1 MSNISMAGPKRRC
14 SVCGEDDPAYLFRP
28 PQSPGP
34 VVSCKKCGFVY
45 VNPIE
50 TTQALIQEGSVLGGR
65 PAYLLES
72 SNLDDIDGSWEQ
84 PIIEGYLHES
94 PAKRVNAQDALRHIG
109 NLTASHGRL
118 LDIGCFCGLFLSVA
132 SQAGWE
138 CDGIE
143 PLVMP
148 AIYARGHFG
157 LRVVTDTLR
166 DDTYPQEF
174 FDVVTCFQ
182 VFEHLIN
189 PDQEIQR
196 IRRILKADGLLV
208 IEVPNIDTC
217 LVKLVGPRH
226 RHFVQDHV
234 SFFSAKTLTL
244 LLNQMGFQVKGTYY
258 PTRVISV
265 QHLIW
270 WMGKLGGSLFGK
282 NLNHTLPRWFLE
294 KHIRV
299 SFRDIVTVLAKK
311 V

>member
-1 MSNISMAGPKRRC
+1 MPGPKRKC
-14 SVCGEDDPAYLFRP
+14 SVCGEDDFVYLFRP
-28 PQSPGP
+28 SQSPGP
-34 VVSCKKCGFVY
+34 IVRCKKCSFVY
-45 VNPIE
+45 VHPIE
-50 TTQALIQEGSVLGGR
+50 TTQALIQEGPVLGGR

-72 SNLDDIDGSWEQ
+72 SNLDEIDGSWEQ
-84 PIIEGYLHES
+84 PIIKGYLTEWS
-94 PAKRVNAQDALRHIG
+94 ARKINAQDALRHISD
-109 NLTASHGRL
+109 LTVNHGRL

-148 AIYARGHFG
+148 AIYARGRFG
-157 LRVVTDTLR
+157 LHVITDTLR

-174 FDVVTCFQ
+174 FDVVTSFQ

-189 PDQEIQR
+189 PDQEIQK
-196 IRRILKADGLLV
+196 IRRILKTNGILV
-208 IEVPNIDTC
+208 IEVPDIDTG
-217 LVKLVGPRH
+217 LVKLAGPRH

-244 LLNQMGFQVKGTYY
+244 LLNQKGFQVMRTCY

-270 WMGKLGGSLFGK
+270 WVEKLGGRLFGGR
-282 NLNHTLPRWFLE
+282 LNHALPCWFLE

-299 SFRDIVTVLAKK
+299 SFRDIVMVLAKK